1 MIEASALQ
9 LEVQAT
15 ARRLAADLLGPQAAA
30 VDASEGF
37 PADNLRALARVGL
50 FGVSLDP
57 RFGGLGA
64 GAVGYA
70 LAVRELAAGCAATTV
85 VTMVA
90 NMVGEAI
97 SLWGDEAQKAHFLPR
112 LTSGEWASAGFSLSE
127 PGSGSA
133 AASLTAKAVRDGD
146 DYVLDGSKAWV
157 TGGGHAGVYLVMAR
171 TDVPPGSASQPPGA
185 ALKAVPNE
193 KSKGISAFLV
203 EAGTPGLTAGK
214 PEDKLGL
221 RASSTTQLILEGCR
235 VPAHNRLGPEG
246 IGFRIAMTALDGG
259 RIGVSAQA
267 CGIATAAQEVATRF
281 ARQHPNDVEA
291 RQRVAESEA
300 ELRAG
305 FGLVLHAASLKD
317 QKKPHTREA
326 AMAKLYC
333 TEMAG
338 RVCQRTLR
346 MLGLE
351 GQGRATPVE
360 RLARD
365 ARITR
370 IYEGTNEV
378 QRIVIAR
385 ELLSSRAT

>member
-1 MIEASALQ
+1 MIDPSPIQ

-15 ARRLAADLLGPQAAA
+15 ARRLAAELLAPQAA
-30 VDASEGF
+30 VIDASEAF
-37 PADNLRALARVGL
+37 PADNLRTLAREGL
-50 FGVSLDP
+50 FGVKLDP

-112 LTSGEWASAGFSLSE
+112 LTRGEWASAGFSLSE
-127 PGSGSA
+127 PGSGSD
-133 AASLTAKAVRDGD
+133 AASLTTKAVRDGD
-146 DYVLDGSKAWV
+146 HYVLDGTKAWV
-157 TGGGHAGVYLVMAR
+157 TGGGHAGIYLVMAR
-171 TDVPPGSASQPPGA
+171 TD
-185 ALKAVPNE
+185 PNE

-235 VPAHNRLGPEG
+235 VPVENRLGPEG

-267 CGIATAAQEVATRF
+267 SGIATAAQEVATRH
-281 ARQHPNDVEA
+281 ARQHPHDVEA

-305 FGLVLHAASLKD
+305 FGLVLHAAGLKD
-317 QKKPHTREA
+317 QKKPYTREA

-333 TEMAG
+333 TELAG

-351 GQGRATPVE
+351 GQGRGTPVE
-360 RLARD
+360 RLARH

-385 ELLSSRAT
+385 ELLSARAS

>member
-1 MIEASALQ
+1 MIEPSPRQ
-9 LEVQAT
+9 REVQAT
-15 ARRLAADLLGPQAAA
+15 ARRFAQELLAPAAA
-30 VDASEGF
+30 ALDASEVF
-37 PADNLRALARVGL
+37 PAENLRALARAGL
-50 FGVSLDP
+50 FGVKLDP
-57 RFGGLGA
+57 AFGGLGA

-85 VTMVA
+85 VTMVS

-97 SLWGDEAQKAHFLPR
+97 QLWGNEAQKARYLPQ
-112 LTSGEWASAGFSLSE
+112 LTGGAWASVGFSLSE
-127 PGSGSA
+127 PGSGSD
-133 AASLTAKAVRDGD
+133 AASLTTRAARDGD
-146 DYVLDGSKAWV
+146 HYVLDGTKAWV
-157 TGGGHAGVYLVMAR
+157 TGGGQAGLYLIMAR
-171 TDVPPGSASQPPGA
+171 TDATE
-185 ALKAVPNE
+185 KA
-193 KSKGISAFLV
+193 KGISTFLV
-203 EAGTPGLTAGK
+203 EADTPGLTAGK

-221 RASSTTQLILEGCR
+221 RASSTTQLVLEGCR
-235 VPAHNRLGPEG
+235 VPVENRLGPEG

-267 CGIATAAQEVATRF
+267 CGIATAAQELAVRA
-281 ARQHPNDVEA
+281 ARHGDAEA
-291 RQRVAESEA
+291 RLRVAESEA

-305 FGLVLHAASLKD
+305 FELCLNAAALKD
-317 QKKPHTREA
+317 AKRPFTRQA

-346 MLGLE
+346 ILGLE
-351 GQGRATPVE
+351 GQSRAHHAE

-365 ARITR
+365 ARVTR

-385 ELLSSRAT
+385 EMLSGAARS

>member
-1 MIEASALQ
+1 MIDPSPIQ

-15 ARRLAADLLGPQAAA
+15 ARRLAAELLAPQAA
-30 VDASEGF
+30 VIDASEAF
-37 PADNLRALARVGL
+37 PADNLRTLAREGL
-50 FGVSLDP
+50 FGVKLDP

-97 SLWGDEAQKAHFLPR
+97 SLWGDEAQKARFLPR
-112 LTSGEWASAGFSLSE
+112 LTRGEWASAGFSLSE
-127 PGSGSA
+127 PGSGSD
-133 AASLTAKAVRDGD
+133 AASLTTKAVRDGD
-146 DYVLDGSKAWV
+146 HYVLDGTKAWV
-157 TGGGHAGVYLVMAR
+157 TGGGHAGIYLVMAR
-171 TDVPPGSASQPPGA
+171 TD
-185 ALKAVPNE
+185 PNE

-235 VPAHNRLGPEG
+235 VPVENRLGPEG

-267 CGIATAAQEVATRF
+267 SGIATAAQEVATRH
-281 ARQHPNDVEA
+281 ARQHPHDVEA

-305 FGLVLHAASLKD
+305 FGLVLHAAGLKD
-317 QKKPHTREA
+317 QKKPYTREA

-351 GQGRATPVE
+351 GQGRGTPVE

-385 ELLSSRAT
+385 ELLSSRAS